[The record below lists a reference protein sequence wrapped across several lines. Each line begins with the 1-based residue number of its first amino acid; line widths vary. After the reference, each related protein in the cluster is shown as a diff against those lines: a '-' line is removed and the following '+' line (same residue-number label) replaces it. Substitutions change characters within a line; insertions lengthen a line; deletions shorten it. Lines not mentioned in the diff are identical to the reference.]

1 MKIVWVLLVA
11 ILCSS
16 AVQAQVGKI
25 SADGGVSYATDAK
38 NLRYQRSAAPTYEQ
52 LLPQNNKM
60 EQAER
65 QQAAQVV
72 LENEAKVD
80 DKVYDTEKK
89 KSGMRLASYG
99 DQREARNIM
108 VVQAV
113 VNYKLGDDK
122 LAKQFEKVEDN
133 AEFERKMQQI
143 MENLS
148 NNRMRNTKNREVIRI
163 LDDAGN
169 KLYNLLAN

>member
-1 MKIVWVLLVA
+1 MKVFWFLLIAV
-11 ILCSS
+11 LCSS
-16 AVQAQVGKI
+16 AVQAQVGRI
-25 SADGGVSYATDAK
+25 AADGGVSYATDAK
-38 NLRYQRSAAPTYEQ
+38 NLKYQQSAAPTYEQ
-52 LLPQNNKM
+52 LLPQNNEIK
-60 EQAER
+60 QSER
-65 QQAAQVV
+65 QQAAQEV
-72 LENEAKVD
+72 LENEVGTDNNA
-80 DKVYDTEKK
+80 YNAEKK

-113 VNYKLGDDK
+113 ADYKLGDER

-148 NNRMRNTKNREVIRI
+148 NNRMRNTKNREAIRI

>member
-1 MKIVWVLLVA
+1 MKIVWVLFVA

-25 SADGGVSYATDAK
+25 SADGDVSYTTRAK
-38 NLRYQRSAAPTYEQ
+38 ELKYQRSAAPTYEQ
-52 LLPQNNKM
+52 LIPQNDEL
-60 EQAER
+60 EQTKR
-65 QQAAQVV
+65 QQAAPEV
-72 LENEAKVD
+72 LEDEVKAD
-80 DKVYDTEKK
+80 DDVYDIEKK

-113 VNYKLGDDK
+113 ANYKLGDEK
-122 LAKQFEKVEDN
+122 LANQFEKVEDN

-148 NNRMRNTKNREVIRI
+148 NNRLRNAKNREAIRI